1 MSEQFLAAIIQILV
15 GLGSVLGAVAVYIR
29 SRAKLQEIKD
39 DRQQTK
45 QLRDKEIQDLQVQVA
60 VLKAENTEIKK
71 QLDAVNAETRKRLD
85 DGDSRFVR
93 MDGEFKEMNKS
104 LGTIIGRLDVIVSMK
119 NRSHTPEERHL

>member
-60 VLKAENTEIKK
+60 VLKSENTEIKK
-71 QLDAVNAETRKRLD
+71 RLDSVNAETRKRLD
-85 DGDSRFVR
+85 DGDARFVC
-93 MDGEFKEMNKS
+93 MDGEFKETNKL
-104 LGTIIGRLDVIVSMK
+104 LGVIVGRLDVLMSMK
-119 NRSHTPEERHL
+119 NRSHTPDGRHL

>member
-60 VLKAENTEIKK
+60 VLKAENDELK
-71 QLDAVNAETRKRLD
+71 KRLD
-85 DGDSRFVR
+85 AMNCETKKRFDDGDLRFIH

-104 LGTIIGRLDVIVSMK
+104 LGTIVGRLDVLVSMK
-119 NRSHTPEERHL
+119 TRSHTPE

>member
-60 VLKAENTEIKK
+60 VLESENTEIKK
-71 QLDAVNAETRKRLD
+71 RLDSVNAETRKRLD

-93 MDGEFKEMNKS
+93 MD
-104 LGTIIGRLDVIVSMK
+104 GTIIGRLDVIVSMK